1 MDIQTKKLSLIEQLA
16 MITDESIITRIEK
29 LIQIERRRKYESD
42 LKPMSLKEFY
52 AMIEESEED
61 IRAGRVISQQDLE
74 KESEQ
79 W

>member
-52 AMIEESEED
+52 TMIEESEED